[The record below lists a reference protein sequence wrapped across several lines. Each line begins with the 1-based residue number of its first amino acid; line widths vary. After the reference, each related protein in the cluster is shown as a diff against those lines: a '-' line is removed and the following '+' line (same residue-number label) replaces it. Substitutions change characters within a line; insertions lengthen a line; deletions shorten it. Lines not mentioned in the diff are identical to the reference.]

1 MRVLQAYANAQALD
15 QQNYGGSSQQRIQA
29 RPSVNASRTSAS
41 GDVISLSDTA
51 RNLCMNGG
59 MDSISV
65 LPQDATYDQRGNV
78 TRQYD
83 VLQGE
88 LRSLASQFISTPGA
102 QGLLGG
108 LGGVQARMAG
118 LRAQV

>member
-1 MRVLQAYANAQALD
+1 MRVLQAYANASALG
-15 QQNYGGSSQQRIQA
+15 QQNLGTYEQSRKQSGQQPFIK
-29 RPSVNASRTSAS
+29 TSKS
-41 GDVISLSDTA
+41 GDSISLSDTA
-51 RNLCMNGG
+51 RNLYLNGSQE
-59 MDSISV
+59 SISV

-88 LRSLASQFISTPGA
+88 LRSLANQFMATPGA
-102 QGLLGG
+102 QGMMAG
-108 LGGVQARMAG
+108 LRGMQAQMAG